1 MRPFARSQVWVPP
14 WVILSCL
21 NFSPFLLNDF
31 GQVKVLYCQVWSM
44 FTAEPLP
51 LRVHHTS
58 THTHK
63 HTQCVHTF
71 HVPILQ
77 CLSPIILLESN
88 YVPLAPLWCYRQ
100 HRIVLY
106 ALLHK
111 ASVLLLSS
119 SHESYDDK
127 HGFLFSPRN
136 TLFTQPYPTI
146 MKHLPSNHW

>member
-1 MRPFARSQVWVPP
+1 MAGHLPGRRFESLPESFFLVLISHLSFSMTLARLRS
-14 WVILSCL
+14 
-21 NFSPFLLNDF
+21 D
-31 GQVKVLYCQVWSM
+31 CQVWSM

-63 HTQCVHTF
+63 HTQCIHTF
-71 HVPILQ
+71 PVPIVQ

-146 MKHLPSNHW
+146 MKHLPSNH